1 MGGAFWWLFTQLDVW
16 IPTFMSYV
24 PDWLQWLSYLL
35 WPLAVI
41 SVLLVFGYSFST
53 IANWIA
59 APFNGLLAEQLEAR
73 LTGATPPDTG
83 IFGIMIRCAANH
95 ETRMAKICLV
105 SAARNCITN
114 SLLHP
119 WYWANR
125 RAGTVVPV

>member
-1 MGGAFWWLFTQLDVW
+1 MAE
-16 IPTFMSYV
+16 
-24 PDWLQWLSYLL
+24 LSVVASGCHLC
-35 WPLAVI
+35 AV
-41 SVLLVFGYSFST
+41 SGYFLST

-83 IFGIMIRCAANH
+83 IFGIMKDVPRIMKRG
-95 ETRMAKICLV
+95 RQRVRLV

-119 WYWANR
+119 WYRANR